1 MKFYAGFYA
10 YKIGTT
16 EKLVTKMAAKKNHS
30 FAPYISCPL

>member
-16 EKLVTKMAAKKNHS
+16 EKLVTKKAVQKKIT
-30 FAPYISCPL
+30 A